1 MDQTKRLLLD
11 FVCIGFVLFSFF
23 DHLIAICVY
32 DFIYLYVWVCW
43 CVVVFSV
50 VLTVAWQNNSL
61 AFLQMKEKVR
71 VSEYISESVS
81 KSVNQS
87 VNG

>member
-1 MDQTKRLLLD
+1 M
-11 FVCIGFVLFSFF
+11 FF
-23 DHLIAICVY
+23 GHLIAICVHE
-32 DFIYLYVWVCW
+32 FIYLYIWVCL

-50 VLTVAWQNNSL
+50 VLTIAWQNDSL
-61 AFLQMKEKVR
+61 TFLQVKEKVR
-71 VSEYISESVS
+71 VSEYISESFS

>member
-1 MDQTKRLLLD
+1 M
-11 FVCIGFVLFSFF
+11 
-23 DHLIAICVY
+23 H
-32 DFIYLYVWVCW
+32 DFIDLYIWVCL

-50 VLTVAWQNNSL
+50 VLTIAWQNDSL
-61 AFLQMKEKVR
+61 AFLQMKEIVR
-71 VSEYISESVS
+71 VSEHISESVS

>member
-1 MDQTKRLLLD
+1 M
-11 FVCIGFVLFSFF
+11 
-23 DHLIAICVY
+23 H
-32 DFIYLYVWVCW
+32 DFIYLHVWVCL
-43 CVVVFSV
+43 CVVVLSV
-50 VLTVAWQNNSL
+50 VLTVAWQNDSL